1 MKITAITLQSKNI
14 DRVNLFLD
22 GKFYAGVSRIAVYN
36 NKLEVGTEI
45 SQTQLDKLI
54 FDSDK
59 DKAFDYAL
67 TYISKYTP
75 TAKILTDKLYEKG
88 YGKAIVEYTVDKCKK
103 YGYIDDREYA
113 ASYIALNSEVKG
125 KMRIRQDLRGKGIP
139 AEVIDAELMKM
150 PKNNS
155 CTDLAR
161 KHSSGNDL
169 SDPKY
174 KAKLV
179 RFLQYRGYEWEDI
192 SQAIA
197 TLKLVDD
204 DFD

>member
-67 TYISKYTP
+67 TYVSKYTP

-103 YGYIDDREYA
+103 YG
-113 ASYIALNSEVKG
+113 
-125 KMRIRQDLRGKGIP
+125 
-139 AEVIDAELMKM
+139 
-150 PKNNS
+150 
-155 CTDLAR
+155 
-161 KHSSGNDL
+161 
-169 SDPKY
+169 
-174 KAKLV
+174 
-179 RFLQYRGYEWEDI
+179 
-192 SQAIA
+192 
-197 TLKLVDD
+197 
-204 DFD
+204 